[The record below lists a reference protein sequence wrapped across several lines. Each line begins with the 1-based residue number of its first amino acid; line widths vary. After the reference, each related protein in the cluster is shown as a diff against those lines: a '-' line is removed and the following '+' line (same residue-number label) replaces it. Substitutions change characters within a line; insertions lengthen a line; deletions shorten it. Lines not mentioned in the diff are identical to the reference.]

1 MPFKM
6 KVSNEK
12 LVGMDVIPPGQY
24 DVKLVA
30 FNPKPSKDGN
40 SINLNAIMEVVNH
53 PDFAGR
59 KLFES
64 LNTPGGAFTQPDFVH
79 CFGLPMDTDGK
90 DSWIPGEWDKDKAKF
105 KEDDPT
111 TFVYE
116 GPLVGRT
123 GKVEVAV
130 DNYQGK
136 DNNKIARYFCAVQ
149 DCASKFPEIK
159 HSTNLLRKK

>member
-1 MPFKM
+1 M

-30 FNPKPSKDGN
+30 FNPKKSKDGN
-40 SINLNAIMEVVNH
+40 SVNLNAIMEVVNH

-79 CFGLPMDTDGK
+79 AFGLPMDTDGK

-105 KEDDPT
+105 NPDDPST
-111 TFVYE
+111 YVYE

-123 GKVEVAV
+123 AKVEVAV

-136 DNNKIARYFCAVQ
+136 DNNKIARYFCAVP
-149 DCASKFPEIK
+149 DCAQKFPEIK
-159 HSTNLLRKK
+159 HSSNLLRKA